1 MGLTYA
7 DIQLTNSD
15 DLALVRSGHL
25 AKENV
30 RQMQVNALV
39 DSGAWL
45 LTINDD
51 IRNQLG
57 LTVIDKDLAEL
68 ADGTIVD
75 VDIVGPVDVRFENR
89 RVTADAMVLP
99 GATEILLGA
108 IPMEGMDV
116 LIDPKRQKLI
126 VNPKTPYKRKFS
138 VK

>member
-7 DIQLTNSD
+7 DIELTNSD
-15 DLALVRSGHL
+15 DLAHVRSGHL

-30 RQMQVNALV
+30 RHMQVNALV

-51 IRNQLG
+51 VRNQLG
-57 LTVIDKDLAEL
+57 LPVIDKDLAEL
-68 ADGTIVD
+68 ADGTLVS
-75 VDIVGPVDVRFENR
+75 VDIVGPVDVRFQNR

-99 GATEILLGA
+99 DATEILLGV

-116 LIDPKRQKLI
+116 LIDPKQQKLI

>member
-1 MGLTYA
+1 MRELGMR
-7 DIQLTNSD
+7 
-15 DLALVRSGHL
+15 LVRSGHL

>member
-7 DIQLTNSD
+7 DIELTNSD
-15 DLALVRSGHL
+15 DLALVRRGHL
-25 AKENV
+25 VQENV
-30 RQMQVNALV
+30 RHMQVNALV

-57 LTVIDKDLAEL
+57 LPVIDKDLAEL
-68 ADGTIVD
+68 ADGTIVE
-75 VDIVGPVDVRFENR
+75 VDIVGPVDVRFQNR

-126 VNPKTPYKRKFS
+126 VNPKTPYKRKFA

>member
-57 LTVIDKDLAEL
+57 LPVIDKDLAEL

>member
-7 DIQLTNSD
+7 EIELTNTRD
-15 DLALVRSGHL
+15 IVLAQSGHL
-25 AKENV
+25 AQENV
-30 RQMQVNALV
+30 RHMQVNALV

-51 IRNQLG
+51 IKNQLG
-57 LTVIDKDLAEL
+57 LPVIDKSLAEL
-68 ADGTIVD
+68 ADGTIVET
-75 VDIVGPVDVRFENR
+75 DIVGPVDVRFQNR

-99 GATEILLGA
+99 DATEPLLGA

-116 LIDPKRQKLI
+116 LIDPKQQKLI
-126 VNPKTPYKRKFS
+126 VNPKTPYKRKFA

>member
-7 DIQLTNSD
+7 DIELTNSG
-15 DLALVRSGHL
+15 DLVLVRSGHL
-25 AKENV
+25 AKENI
-30 RQMQVNALV
+30 RQMRVNALV

-57 LTVIDKDLAEL
+57 LPVIDKDLAEL

-75 VDIVGPVDVRFENR
+75 VDIVGPVDVRFQNR

-99 GATEILLGA
+99 DAVGCLNRYRRTAPGSWRAPPHHWRPETAMSWPASG
-108 IPMEGMDV
+108 P
-116 LIDPKRQKLI
+116 
-126 VNPKTPYKRKFS
+126 
-138 VK
+138 